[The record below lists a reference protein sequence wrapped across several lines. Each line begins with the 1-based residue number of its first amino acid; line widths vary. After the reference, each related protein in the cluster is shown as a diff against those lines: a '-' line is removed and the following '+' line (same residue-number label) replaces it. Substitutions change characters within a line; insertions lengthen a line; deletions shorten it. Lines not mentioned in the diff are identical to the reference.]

1 MPKPMG
7 SKAVYMPGL
16 DGLRAL
22 AVFAVLFYHLG
33 VSWAPGGLLGVGVFF
48 TLSGY
53 LITDLLLGHMRNYGH
68 IRFGDFYFRRAKRL
82 LPALYVMLAVVLF
95 YITLFQRD
103 LLSSLPGDVLA
114 AVFYVSNW
122 WYIYHHV
129 SYFQSFI
136 PSPFTNLW
144 SLAVEEQF
152 YLIWPLVLI
161 VFAKLVRS
169 NLAKVVIT
177 LALAAGSAILMG
189 VLYHPGT
196 VPNLV
201 YYGTDTRAFA
211 LLIGAALAFL
221 WPSTHLP
228 TLSARA
234 REGISFLGLAGL
246 GLFVWM
252 VLYTNEYQTFM
263 YRGGM
268 VLLAIGTMFLVQ
280 ALTIPDS
287 LLSTVLGAK
296 PLRWLGVRSYAIYLW
311 HYPII
316 ALSAGLLG
324 RLHQNHLEYDLIVIV
339 GTVVISGLSWRLV
352 EDPIRRI
359 RLQNAGTGRHRAT
372 SLQERVL

>member
-1 MPKPMG
+1 MPKPLG

-53 LITDLLLGHMRNYGH
+53 LITDLLLGQ
-68 IRFGDFYFRRAKRL
+68 IRTHGRILFGDFYFRRAKRL
-82 LPALYVMLAVVLF
+82 LPALYVMLALVLF

-152 YLIWPLVLI
+152 YLVWPLILI

-169 NLAKVVIT
+169 PAMRVVIT
-177 LALAAGSAILMG
+177 LILAGMSAVLMG

-211 LLIGAALAFL
+211 LLIGAALAFV
-221 WPSTHLP
+221 WPSTDLP
-228 TLSARA
+228 RISNAARDAITL
-234 REGISFLGLAGL
+234 LGVAGL

-252 VLYTNEYQTFM
+252 VLYTNEYETFM

-268 VLLAIGTMFLVQ
+268 VLLAFGTMFLVQ
-280 ALTIPDS
+280 ALTLPDG
-287 LLSTVLGAK
+287 LLSIVLGSK
-296 PLRWLGVRSYAIYLW
+296 PLRWVGVRSYAMYLW

-316 ALSAGLLG
+316 VLSSGLLTRLHNNHLIYDCLVVGATLAVSALSW
-324 RLHQNHLEYDLIVIV
+324 HF
-339 GTVVISGLSWRLV
+339 V
-352 EDPIRRI
+352 ENPIRRI
-359 RLQNAGTGRHRAT
+359 RVVTRARGRHRMGVVE
-372 SLQERVL
+372 ERAL

>member
-1 MPKPMG
+1 MPKPLG
-7 SKAVYMPGL
+7 DKAVYLPGL

-22 AVFAVLFYHLG
+22 AVFAVIFYHLG
-33 VSWAPGGLLGVGVFF
+33 VGWAPGGLLGVGVFF

-53 LITDLLLGHMRNYGH
+53 LITDLLLSQIKNHGR
-68 IRFGDFYFRRAKRL
+68 ILFGDFYFRRAKRL
-82 LPALYVMLAVVLF
+82 LPALYVMLALVLF

-103 LLSSLPGDVLA
+103 LLSSLPGDVIA
-114 AVFYVSNW
+114 AVLYVSNW

-161 VFAKLVRS
+161 VFAKFIRS
-169 NLAKVVIT
+169 TTARVVVT
-177 LALAAGSAILMG
+177 LALAAASALAMG
-189 VLYHPGT
+189 MIYHPGT

-211 LLIGAALAFL
+211 LLIGAALAFV
-221 WPSTHLP
+221 WPSAQIPAVSPAVRDAITVLGF
-228 TLSARA
+228 A
-234 REGISFLGLAGL
+234 GLA
-246 GLFVWM
+246 LFVWM
-252 VLYTNEYQTFM
+252 VLFTNEYQTFM

-268 VLLAIGTMFLVQ
+268 VILAVGTMFVVQ
-280 ALTIPDS
+280 SLAMPNSLMSTI
-287 LLSTVLGAK
+287 LGVK
-296 PLRWLGVRSYAIYLW
+296 PLRWLGVRSYAMYLW

-316 ALSAGLLG
+316 ALSSSLLG
-324 RLHQNHLEYDLIVIV
+324 RLHNNHLIYDVIVI
-339 GTVVISGLSWRLV
+339 GATVAVSALSWELV

-359 RLQNAGTGRHRAT
+359 RVQPRRGRHHTVAVRERA
-372 SLQERVL
+372 L

>member
-1 MPKPMG
+1 
-7 SKAVYMPGL
+7 MPGL

-53 LITDLLLGHMRNYGH
+53 LITDLLLGQ
-68 IRFGDFYFRRAKRL
+68 IRHHGRILFGDFYFRRAKRL
-82 LPALYVMLAVVLF
+82 LPALYVMLALVLF

-152 YLIWPLVLI
+152 YLIWPLILI
-161 VFAKLVRS
+161 VFAKTVRS
-169 NLAKVVIT
+169 PVVRVIIT
-177 LALAAGSAILMG
+177 LILAGVSALLMG
-189 VLYHPGT
+189 MLYHPGT

-211 LLIGAALAFL
+211 LLIGAALAFV
-221 WPSTHLP
+221 WPSTDLP
-228 TLSARA
+228 KVSNAVRDAITL
-234 REGISFLGLAGL
+234 LGVAGL

-252 VLYTNEYQTFM
+252 VLYTNEYETFM

-268 VLLAIGTMFLVQ
+268 VLLAVGTMFLVQ

-287 LLSTVLGAK
+287 LLSMVLGSK
-296 PLRWLGVRSYAIYLW
+296 PFRWVGVRSYAMYLW

-316 ALSAGLLG
+316 VLSSGLLLRLHGNHLIYDTVITVATLAVSALSW
-324 RLHQNHLEYDLIVIV
+324 HF
-339 GTVVISGLSWRLV
+339 V
-352 EDPIRRI
+352 ENPIRRI
-359 RLQNAGTGRHRAT
+359 RVVTRPRGRHRAGAIE
-372 SLQERVL
+372 ERAL

>member
-1 MPKPMG
+1 
-7 SKAVYMPGL
+7 MPGL

-53 LITDLLLGHMRNYGH
+53 LITDLLLEHIRRDGR
-68 IRFGDFYFRRAKRL
+68 IRFGEFYFRRAKRL
-82 LPALYVMLAVVLF
+82 LPALYLMLALVLF
-95 YITLFQRD
+95 YITLFQGD
-103 LLSSLPGDVLA
+103 LLSSLRGDVIA

-122 WYIYHHV
+122 WYIFHHV
-129 SYFQSFI
+129 SYFSSFI
-136 PSPFTNLW
+136 PAPFTNLW

-152 YLIWPLVLI
+152 YLLWPFFLLA
-161 VFAKLVRS
+161 FAKFVRPTY
-169 NLAKVVIT
+169 AKVLLT
-177 LALAAGSAILMG
+177 LALAFASAVAMALI
-189 VLYHPGT
+189 YHPGT

-211 LLIGAALAFL
+211 LLIGAALAFV
-221 WPSTHLP
+221 WPSAALP
-228 TLSARA
+228 RVQPVARDA
-234 REGISFLGLAGL
+234 INLLGFAGL

-268 VLLAIGTMFLVQ
+268 VLLAFGTMFLVQ
-280 ALTIPDS
+280 ALTMPDS
-287 LLSTVLGAK
+287 LLSLLLGAK

-316 ALSAGLLG
+316 VLSSGLLA
-324 RLHQNHLEYDLIVIV
+324 RLGHDQLAYDLIIIASSV
-339 GTVVISGLSWRLV
+339 TLAGLSWHFV
-352 EDPIRRI
+352 ENPIRRF
-359 RLQNAGTGRHRAT
+359 RWNAPRHGRRHSPSV
-372 SLQERVL
+372 SLERRVL

>member
-1 MPKPMG
+1 MPKPLG

-53 LITDLLLGHMRNYGH
+53 LITDLLLGQIRNHGR
-68 IRFGDFYFRRAKRL
+68 ILFGDFYFRRAKRL
-82 LPALYVMLAVVLF
+82 LPALYVMLALVLF

-152 YLIWPLVLI
+152 YLIWPLILI
-161 VFAKLVRS
+161 VFAKTVRS
-169 NLAKVVIT
+169 PAVRVIIT
-177 LALAAGSAILMG
+177 LILAGLSALLMG

-211 LLIGAALAFL
+211 LLIGAALAFV
-221 WPSTHLP
+221 WPSTDLP
-228 TLSARA
+228 KVSNAVRDAITL
-234 REGISFLGLAGL
+234 LGVAGL

-252 VLYTNEYQTFM
+252 VLYTNEYETFM

-268 VLLAIGTMFLVQ
+268 VLLAVGTMFLVQ

-287 LLSTVLGAK
+287 LLSLVLGSK
-296 PLRWLGVRSYAIYLW
+296 PLRWIGVRSYAMYLW

-316 ALSAGLLG
+316 VLSSGLLLRLHGNHLIYDTVITAATLAVSALSW
-324 RLHQNHLEYDLIVIV
+324 HF
-339 GTVVISGLSWRLV
+339 V
-352 EDPIRRI
+352 ENPIRRI
-359 RLQNAGTGRHRAT
+359 RVVTRTRGRHRAGAIE
-372 SLQERVL
+372 ERAL

>member
-1 MPKPMG
+1 MPRPLG

-22 AVFAVLFYHLG
+22 AVFAVIFYHLG
-33 VSWAPGGLLGVGVFF
+33 IGWAPGGLLGVGVFF

-53 LITDLLLGHMRNYGH
+53 LITDLLLSQMQNHGR
-68 IRFGDFYFRRAKRL
+68 ILFGDFYFRRAKRL
-82 LPALYVMLAVVLF
+82 LPALYVMLALVLF

-103 LLSSLPGDVLA
+103 LLSSLPGDVIA
-114 AVFYVSNW
+114 AVLYVSNW

-169 NLAKVVIT
+169 TTARVVIT
-177 LALAAGSAILMG
+177 LAMAAGSALAMG
-189 VLYHPGT
+189 LTYHPGT

-211 LLIGAALAFL
+211 LLIGAALAFV
-221 WPSTHLP
+221 WPSAKLP
-228 TLSARA
+228 EVAPAVRDA
-234 REGISFLGLAGL
+234 IAVLGFAGL

-268 VLLAIGTMFLVQ
+268 VILAVGTMFLVQ
-280 ALTIPDS
+280 SLTMPTS
-287 LLSTVLGAK
+287 LLSTLLGAK

-316 ALSAGLLG
+316 ALSSSLLV
-324 RLHQNHLEYDLIVIV
+324 RLHNNHLIYDAIVMAV
-339 GTVVISGLSWRLV
+339 TVAVSALSWVLV

-359 RLQNAGTGRHRAT
+359 RLQPKRGRHHTVAVRERA
-372 SLQERVL
+372 L

>member
-1 MPKPMG
+1 
-7 SKAVYMPGL
+7 
-16 DGLRAL
+16 
-22 AVFAVLFYHLG
+22 
-33 VSWAPGGLLGVGVFF
+33 
-48 TLSGY
+48 
-53 LITDLLLGHMRNYGH
+53 
-68 IRFGDFYFRRAKRL
+68 
-82 LPALYVMLAVVLF
+82 LF

-152 YLIWPLVLI
+152 YLIWPLILI
-161 VFAKLVRS
+161 VFAKTVRS
-169 NLAKVVIT
+169 PAVRVIIT
-177 LALAAGSAILMG
+177 LILAGLSALLMG

-211 LLIGAALAFL
+211 LLIGAALAFV
-221 WPSTHLP
+221 WPSTDLP
-228 TLSARA
+228 KVSNAVRDAITL
-234 REGISFLGLAGL
+234 LGVAGL

-252 VLYTNEYQTFM
+252 VLYTNEYETFM

-268 VLLAIGTMFLVQ
+268 VLLAVGTMFLVQ

-287 LLSTVLGAK
+287 LLSLVLGSK
-296 PLRWLGVRSYAIYLW
+296 PLRWIGVRSYAMYLW

-316 ALSAGLLG
+316 VLSSGLLLRLHGNHLIYDTVITAATLAVSALSW
-324 RLHQNHLEYDLIVIV
+324 HF
-339 GTVVISGLSWRLV
+339 V
-352 EDPIRRI
+352 ENPIRRI
-359 RLQNAGTGRHRAT
+359 RVVTRTRGRHRAGAIE
-372 SLQERVL
+372 ERAL